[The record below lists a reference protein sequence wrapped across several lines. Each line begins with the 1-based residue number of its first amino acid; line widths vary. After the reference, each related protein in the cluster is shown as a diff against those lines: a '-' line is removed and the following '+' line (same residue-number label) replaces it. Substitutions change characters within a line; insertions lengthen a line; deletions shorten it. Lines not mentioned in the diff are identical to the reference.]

1 MVQFCLR
8 RVHGKWGTLQPQC
21 CTLRRTRWWQQGTPT
36 GRREAQGLQGMQ
48 YAMFIQ
54 DERKLKS
61 FWKYSSYP
69 AAILNYGMSFWTRF
83 YMNRSR
89 EALYSRPGAAEDKN
103 CAIMWRIVTFDG
115 GQNAWSRS
123 CEQLWSWSRT
133 PKHNLLLAM
142 ITSSLPLLVFV
153 HCLVIHIDHNSQT
166 SGCNIFSHTWYTQQ

>member
-1 MVQFCLR
+1 MAQFCLR

-21 CTLRRTRWWQQGTPT
+21 CTPRRMRWWQQGTPT

-54 DERKLKS
+54 DKRKLKS

-83 YMNRSR
+83 YMYRSR

-103 CAIMWRIVTFDG
+103 CAIMWAIVISD
-115 GQNAWSRS
+115 GQNAWSS
-123 CEQLWSWSRT
+123 SIMIVIKNSKAQYASSHDHFKSAIAWYCALSSNSHWSQFT
-133 PKHNLLLAM
+133 
-142 ITSSLPLLVFV
+142 
-153 HCLVIHIDHNSQT
+153 
-166 SGCNIFSHTWYTQQ
+166 NIRV